1 MVIFKGRVDDMRAS
15 RYIAT
20 VNLPQSMLDRLAAD
34 ARVCIE
40 FGPGSTPSALH
51 VDGDTFQLR
60 PTTEE
65 LVDCLVEQG
74 GRMLSIGP
82 VHDKIAVVKT
92 SADAARAQAAAR
104 AGGHATS
111 AAHLAPDVVVR
122 DESSLRGR
130 GRLAGRQ
137 SRGRGRGRQAAPDVP
152 ATPTDAELELRARV
166 RRNVALCLA
175 QGPLT
180 MQQLCLK
187 FVAAGEPTGAARLG
201 AVLSDCATCDAAGRY
216 ALKPAGAMPA
226 WEERA
231 PPADD
236 APPFARPPTHAV
248 ARSSYDGGERG
259 VVGTDGGAEDDAS
272 GLADMPSSPSRVEV
286 LASPPRK
293 RTCTAPT
300 AEPAAPASPPAALSA
315 ALPLALHG
323 VRVDPLDPFGSARR
337 NARACKLELVAD
349 AHGYERALARF
360 REGHAR
366 YLALRVALHE
376 QRDRFDELVLVDE
389 HEDGGAECARLAEYI
404 TRDAIEYVV
413 LHGLLSTARDELE
426 RARHVAADNL

>member
-1 MVIFKGRVDDMRAS
+1 MVSFKGRVDDMRAS

-137 SRGRGRGRQAAPDVP
+137 SRGRGRGRQAAPGEAVHVRSTGRALTRAHTRGGRDPRV
-152 ATPTDAELELRARV
+152 ARARYPRSARTRARALHRP
-166 RRNVALCLA
+166 RRY
-175 QGPLT
+175 
-180 MQQLCLK
+180 
-187 FVAAGEPTGAARLG
+187 TGRVQFITLSSTQLG
-201 AVLSDCATCDAAGRY
+201 A
-216 ALKPAGAMPA
+216 
-226 WEERA
+226 ERA
-231 PPADD
+231 
-236 APPFARPPTHAV
+236 T
-248 ARSSYDGGERG
+248 
-259 VVGTDGGAEDDAS
+259 
-272 GLADMPSSPSRVEV
+272 
-286 LASPPRK
+286 
-293 RTCTAPT
+293 
-300 AEPAAPASPPAALSA
+300 
-315 ALPLALHG
+315 
-323 VRVDPLDPFGSARR
+323 
-337 NARACKLELVAD
+337 
-349 AHGYERALARF
+349 
-360 REGHAR
+360 
-366 YLALRVALHE
+366 
-376 QRDRFDELVLVDE
+376 
-389 HEDGGAECARLAEYI
+389 
-404 TRDAIEYVV
+404 
-413 LHGLLSTARDELE
+413 
-426 RARHVAADNL
+426 